1 MYASFCLD
9 VQSAV
14 FDQRPGEKFK
24 QSKKRKNDELVSL
37 AADSTTDAIADD
49 DDARNSMS
57 HVNGAGACVRHR
69 LTASQMVIEA
79 TPMALRTPRDQVH
92 LLK

>member
-1 MYASFCLD
+1 ML
-9 VQSAV
+9 
-14 FDQRPGEKFK
+14 
-24 QSKKRKNDELVSL
+24 LVN
-37 AADSTTDAIADD
+37 AESTTNAIADD
-49 DDARNSMS
+49 DDDARDSVCQ
-57 HVNGAGACVRHR
+57 VNGAGACVRHR